1 MDNFRGPLKTDCE
14 EMLGRF
20 QATESVRF
28 ERFSAIWK
36 DINFSCIF
44 YGKADPKERRLF
56 ARLALSVVSPYFH
69 PPYTFQIRVGGLYLL
84 YGLFHT
90 QLCTPKEKI
99 RIALKD
105 WKDVMQ
111 FQQDAEKAQHH
122 DVVYIFKK
130 LMSEKAFL
138 FTAMPTML
146 SCRMKR
152 DDGKGRNICEE
163 FVDPPTRTQE
173 LVTTDVLEELAN
185 VHEHYETLK
194 KAVFT
199 DSDSNVNLIEQN
211 LVCKLNNAV
220 LTYSNWQENR
230 TKAEQLDAEEG
241 PSNQDSSRRA
251 QLLASIKSRS
261 YGQVMEASKGRRHRQ
276 SQLVRS
282 ADGDHT
288 PNGSS
293 KKKRPPS
300 LKNRTQLRFEIKVT
314 PEAVGF
320 LSAVG
325 IFVVLLAILFLFINK
340 KLCFARVGGLPCL
353 EQYSRRKRRDRA
365 GIHQGLGE

>member
-1 MDNFRGPLKTDCE
+1 MDNFRGPFKTDCE
-14 EMLGRF
+14 ERLGRF

-36 DINFSCIF
+36 DINFNSIF
-44 YGKADPKERRLF
+44 YGKPDPKERRHF

-105 WKDVMQ
+105 WKDVLQ
-111 FQQDAEKAQHH
+111 FQQDAENAQHH

-130 LMSEKAFL
+130 LMSDKAFL

-146 SCRMKR
+146 LCRTKR
-152 DDGKGRNICEE
+152 EDGKGTKICEE
-163 FVDPPTRTQE
+163 FVDPPTRIQE

-230 TKAEQLDAEEG
+230 TVKAEQLDTGEG

-276 SQLVRS
+276 SQLVLS

-288 PNGSS
+288 PNTSS

-300 LKNRTQLRFEIKVT
+300 LKNRTQLRFEIQGTEREKLTKATRLWNLSKVKEDKVT
-314 PEAVGF
+314 EKKKQFKWTPKPESDVT
-320 LSAVG
+320 
-325 IFVVLLAILFLFINK
+325 
-340 KLCFARVGGLPCL
+340 
-353 EQYSRRKRRDRA
+353 
-365 GIHQGLGE
+365 